1 MSGTLRDATEAQ
13 ITNGPTPTPGRGARA
28 TARTALAERTLD
40 FIALV
45 TLLAAVTAVFLLAG
59 PQAFAAVTS
68 VGTGLFA
75 AWRGH
80 RR

>member
-1 MSGTLRDATEAQ
+1 MTEKSHVTNRSTDQEARDA
-13 ITNGPTPTPGRGARA
+13 ARA
-28 TARTALAERTLD
+28 ALAERTLD
-40 FIALV
+40 FVALV
-45 TLLAAVTAVFLLAG
+45 ILLAAATMVFLLAG

-80 RR
+80 RRQS

>member
-1 MSGTLRDATEAQ
+1 MTDKSHV
-13 ITNGPTPTPGRGARA
+13 TNRSTDQGAYES
-28 TARTALAERTLD
+28 ARVALAERTLD
-40 FIALV
+40 FVALV
-45 TLLAAVTAVFLLAG
+45 SLLAAVTTVFLLAG

-80 RR
+80 RRQG

>member
-1 MSGTLRDATEAQ
+1 MTEKSRVTKSSTDQ
-13 ITNGPTPTPGRGARA
+13 GARA
-28 TARTALAERTLD
+28 AARAALAERTLD
-40 FIALV
+40 FVALV
-45 TLLAAVTAVFLLAG
+45 TLLGVVTAVFLLAG

-80 RR
+80 RRQT